1 MTRLL
6 IIGYGPLPA
15 RECRQGMGPGLRT
28 CQFVQ
33 GAIEGGHEVH
43 LFTLPPP
50 HGPAEPG
57 GEARIETALFEGIEY
72 QRFSHHSGEYAAGVL
87 NDKIAAIAPEAI
99 VGVGAY
105 CSYLAAMLSTT
116 LPLWCDLTGM
126 WMAEMQGRCKA
137 EGEDGRLVGSWAI
150 ERGILRRADKFSAVS
165 RPQLHAMIGEMG
177 TIGRLN
183 RHTFDYQFGAHIPN
197 SAHGWDFPEEIA
209 PEPRESSDS
218 TPNEVLSDSTP
229 SESAEPASDAD
240 QAETSDPKTPKSD
253 DAGPVLR
260 GSVVPETAF
269 VVLWSGSFGVSSD
282 VDVLIHAMDDLM
294 DHHGEVHFVS
304 TGAGI
309 EGADGRVYSN
319 FENAVAA
326 SAHRERY
333 HLLGWVEAEKLARIY
348 EEADLGINVD
358 APNYETFFGA
368 RSRLNAMATAGLPI
382 LTTLGTEISEWLH
395 DGRAALTVHM
405 GKPHEIVE
413 AIEPWI
419 DQREGLKPYAERARR
434 IMETDFSISTTT
446 RGFRKWLESPELA
459 PDNEAKVRTSHGE
472 LADFNT
478 ATINTLESQT
488 MMLDEDPRSL
498 MQSRREIEAMR
509 QRPWFQA
516 YQKFRKLLGE

>member
-1 MTRLL
+1 
-6 IIGYGPLPA
+6 
-15 RECRQGMGPGLRT
+15 MGPGLRT

-50 HGPAEPG
+50 HRLAEPNA
-57 GEARIETALFEGIEY
+57 EARIEPALFEGIEY
-72 QRFSHHSGEYAAGVL
+72 QRFSLHSGEYAAGVL
-87 NDKIAAIAPEAI
+87 NDKVAAIDPEAI
-99 VGVGAY
+99 VGIGAY

-116 LPLWCDLTGM
+116 LPLWCDLSGM

-150 ERGILRRADKFSAVS
+150 ERAILRRADKFSAVS

-197 SAHGWDFPEEIA
+197 SAHGWDFPEEFT
-209 PEPRESSDS
+209 PEPTESQGAAPDEAESHSSVPES
-218 TPNEVLSDSTP
+218 T
-229 SESAEPASDAD
+229 ESASEPAR
-240 QAETSDPKTPKSD
+240 AEPSDPEIPQSD
-253 DAGPVLR
+253 DATPVLR
-260 GSVVPETAF
+260 GSVVPKTAF
-269 VVLWSGSFGVSSD
+269 VILWSGSFGASSD

-294 DHHGEVHFVS
+294 DQHDEVHFVS

-309 EGADGRVYSN
+309 EGADGKVYSS
-319 FENAVAA
+319 FENAAAA
-326 SAHRERY
+326 SPHRERY
-333 HLLGWVEAEKLARIY
+333 HLLGWIEAEKLARIY
-348 EEADLGINVD
+348 EEADLGINID

-395 DGRAALTVHM
+395 DGRAALTVRM

-413 AIEPWI
+413 AIEPWL
-419 DQREGLKPYAERARR
+419 DQREGLKPLADRARG

-446 RGFRKWLESPELA
+446 LGFRKWLENPGLA
-459 PDNEAKVRTSHGE
+459 PDNEAKVRTSRGE
-472 LADFNT
+472 LADLNT
-478 ATINTLESQT
+478 TTINTLESQT
-488 MMLDEDPRSL
+488 MMLDEDPRTL

-516 YQKFRKLLGE
+516 YRKVRKLLGE